1 MVQNRGINQDVTQEM
16 NRSLLLKN
24 LRREGM
30 CSRAYLASLTG
41 LKQATVTNIM
51 FDRRIHQSGS
61 LPGHRRAPCEK
72 TLQRRP
78 VRFDRDTDHEE
89 AGGF

>member
-41 LKQATVTNIM
+41 LKQATVTNI
-51 FDRRIHQSGS
+51 DRKS
-61 LPGHRRAPCEK
+61 
-72 TLQRRP
+72 
-78 VRFDRDTDHEE
+78 VV
-89 AGGF
+89 